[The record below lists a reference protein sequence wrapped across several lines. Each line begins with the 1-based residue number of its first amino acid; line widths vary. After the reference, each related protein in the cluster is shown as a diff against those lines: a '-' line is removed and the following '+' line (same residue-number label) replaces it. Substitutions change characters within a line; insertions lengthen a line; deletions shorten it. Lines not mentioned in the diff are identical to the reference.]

1 MIRVRKRV
9 RVNARL
15 PDHDGKYRDEM
26 TQELEIE
33 MEDESLIKTTEVVG
47 DAINIELMAMFQRI
61 KILGGADYTQTED
74 QE

>member
-1 MIRVRKRV
+1 MIHIRKRI

-33 MEDESLIKTTEVVG
+33 MEDESLMKATEVVG
-47 DAINIELMAMFQRI
+47 DAINIELMTMFQRI
-61 KILGGADYTQTED
+61 KLLGGADYTQTED